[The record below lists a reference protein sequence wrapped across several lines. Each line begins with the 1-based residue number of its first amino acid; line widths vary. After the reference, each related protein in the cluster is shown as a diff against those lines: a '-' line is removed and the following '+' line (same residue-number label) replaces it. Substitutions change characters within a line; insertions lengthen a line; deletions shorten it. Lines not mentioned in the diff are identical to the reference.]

1 MTMTLRH
8 IVSDGDGA
16 TRSVEELQRALDRLT
31 AERQDLRE
39 VKAETELLERNRRE
53 IAETQ
58 WQLSY
63 ALIARYLP
71 QAA

>member
-8 IVSDGDGA
+8 IHPDKGA
-16 TRSVEELQRALDRLT
+16 PAPSVEELQALIGRLT
-31 AERQDLRE
+31 AERQTLRATKADTE
-39 VKAETELLERNRRE
+39 VLERNRRE
-53 IAETQ
+53 IAATQ

-63 ALIARYLP
+63 ALIERYLP